1 MEELRLDYQDFL
13 RQRRLQEW
21 PKEDPRRKELVARRC
36 TTADEIA
43 AWVKLIAQRE
53 GLLQKKN
60 GPDEQHGQ
68 DGQAAEIPPSIKSMP
83 SISSIFAELSANAA
97 LILVGVACSLV
108 SRQVAA
114 QAKAFEAE
122 GGFTER
128 LYRIRS
134 TRRGKPPE
142 TAA

>member
-1 MEELRLDYQDFL
+1 
-13 RQRRLQEW
+13 
-21 PKEDPRRKELVARRC
+21 
-36 TTADEIA
+36 
-43 AWVKLIAQRE
+43 
-53 GLLQKKN
+53 
-60 GPDEQHGQ
+60 
-68 DGQAAEIPPSIKSMP
+68 MP